1 MFNWLMPV
9 LMCSL
14 CMAAGYWL
22 GFLSGR
28 RIKQG
33 SIQNHRMVPSRIK
46 LEPFGKPS
54 GKRAP
59 RVNDDQR
66 AWLKEQKIGLID
78 PE

>member
-14 CMAAGYWL
+14 CMTVGYWL

-28 RIKQG
+28 RIKQDPMQ
-33 SIQNHRMVPSRIK
+33 SPRPSRIK

-66 AWLKEQKIGLID
+66 AWLKEQKLD
-78 PE
+78 QPE